1 MVGQPQLFVDRGL
14 EAPAS
19 LREAVGRARDRGD
32 SVSLVA
38 VGGEIVGCIA
48 ISDTIKPDAREAIQA
63 LKLQGLRTVLLT
75 GDSRQAGERIANELG
90 MDDVIAEVLPQEK
103 AEVIEKLR
111 ADGQFVAMVGDGI
124 NDSIAL
130 ATADLGLGVVN
141 GTDIAL
147 RAADIIIVRDDLIA
161 IADAVG
167 LSRKTLKTIKT
178 NLVWAFAYNMAAVP
192 VAAAGLLNPL
202 IAAAAMS
209 LSSVLVVQ
217 NSLRLSNYRS
227 KRVAARDDH
236 EADELLTA
244 A

>member
-1 MVGQPQLFVDRGL
+1 MTLTQLRY
-14 EAPAS
+14 
-19 LREAVGRARDRGD
+19 
-32 SVSLVA
+32 
-38 VGGEIVGCIA
+38 
-48 ISDTIKPDAREAIQA
+48 
-63 LKLQGLRTVLLT
+63 
-75 GDSRQAGERIANELG
+75 
-90 MDDVIAEVLPQEK
+90 
-103 AEVIEKLR
+103 
-111 ADGQFVAMVGDGI
+111 
-124 NDSIAL
+124 
-130 ATADLGLGVVN
+130 
-141 GTDIAL
+141 
-147 RAADIIIVRDDLIA
+147 LIA

-167 LSRKTLKTIKT
+167 LSRRTLKTIKT

-217 NSLRLSNYRS
+217 NSLRLSSYRS

>member
-1 MVGQPQLFVDRGL
+1 MSDDDRKPA
-14 EAPAS
+14 APTPPLSKAK
-19 LREAVGRARDRGD
+19 RQTNRRRF
-32 SVSLVA
+32 
-38 VGGEIVGCIA
+38 
-48 ISDTIKPDAREAIQA
+48 
-63 LKLQGLRTVLLT
+63 LRTVLLT

-167 LSRKTLKTIKT
+167 LSRRTLKTIKT

-217 NSLRLSNYRS
+217 NSLRLSSYRS

>member
-1 MVGQPQLFVDRGL
+1 M
-14 EAPAS
+14 
-19 LREAVGRARDRGD
+19 
-32 SVSLVA
+32 A

-167 LSRKTLKTIKT
+167 LSRRTLKTIKT

-217 NSLRLSNYRS
+217 NSLRLSSYRS